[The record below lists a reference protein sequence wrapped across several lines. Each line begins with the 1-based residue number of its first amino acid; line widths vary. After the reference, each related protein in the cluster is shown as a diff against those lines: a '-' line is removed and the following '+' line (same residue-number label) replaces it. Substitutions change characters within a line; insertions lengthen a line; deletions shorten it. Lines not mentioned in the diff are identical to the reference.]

1 MHEENEMLEE
11 KPKPQPPQQ
20 PRPQPQIPPKPQP
33 PTGRLIK
40 EGESPTR
47 KDNLR

>member
-1 MHEENEMLEE
+1 MNKENEMQEE

-40 EGESPTR
+40 EGESPAR
-47 KDNLR
+47 KR